1 MAMVSTLLSNP
12 LFKDFRIAAGMGGLH
27 NDVSS
32 TGYFEWEQDSDIVKN
47 FRKGEFVITTLYAA
61 KDDVAFA
68 KKSLKLLINNHVAA
82 IAIKDIY
89 YHELPDE
96 IRDYANQH
104 QVLIL
109 FFSDVYIDDIIVAI
123 RNELSGSMHTEFCN
137 SILSSLLFD
146 KTLGALEKEALL
158 RRINPFFYSETIW
171 AAFISQK
178 ADTTAISNSSMISYQ
193 KMEETLK
200 DLAPLQIHEAAAA
213 HAFAVYKRGIFLI
226 STCNTAKAALTEIFE
241 QRLRDDFFS
250 HQVFDGCQIGIGG
263 PIHGFADIADLLRKT
278 IFANTSCTLDEK
290 RLVSFSDMGTDALLL
305 PHCYSADYMD
315 YYDHVLESLSQT
327 ENSSSALIDTLL
339 AFVHYGGNIEMTAN
353 ALFQHKNTIR
363 YRMNKISTLLKA
375 ENDIALNS
383 TMYIFSRL
391 YRARNYLDV
400 FFET

>member
-1 MAMVSTLLSNP
+1 MSMVSTLLSNP
-12 LFKDFRIAAGMGGLH
+12 LFKDFRVAAGIDGLH

-47 FRKGEFVITTLYAA
+47 FRKGEFVVTTLYAA
-61 KDDVAFA
+61 KDDLEFA
-68 KKSLKLLINNHVAA
+68 KKSLKLLINNQVAA

-89 YHELPDE
+89 YHDLPDE
-96 IRDYANQH
+96 IKDYADQH

-109 FFSDVYIDDIIVAI
+109 FFSDIYIDDIIVAI

-137 SILSSLLFD
+137 SILNSLLFD
-146 KTLGALEKEALL
+146 KTLGTLEKEALL

-171 AAFISQK
+171 AVYISK
-178 ADTTAISNSSMISYQ
+178 KTDTTAISNSSMISYQ
-193 KMEETLK
+193 KMEEALK
-200 DLAPLQIHEAAAA
+200 DLAPLQIHGAAAA

-226 STCNTAKAALTEIFE
+226 STCSTANTTLIEAFE
-241 QRLRDDFFS
+241 KKLQDDFFS
-250 HQVFDGCQIGIGG
+250 HEIFDGCQIGISS
-263 PIHGFADIADLLRKT
+263 PIHGFSDIADLLT
-278 IFANTSCTLDEK
+278 EAIYANTSCTLDEK
-290 RLVSFSDMGTDALLL
+290 RSVSFSNMGTDALLF
-305 PHCYSADYMD
+305 PHCYSAGYMD
-315 YYDHVLESLSQT
+315 YYDHILESLSQT
-327 ENSSSALIDTLL
+327 ESSSSALIDTLL
-339 AFVHYGGNIEMTAN
+339 TFVHYGGNIEMTAN

-400 FFET
+400 FFRA